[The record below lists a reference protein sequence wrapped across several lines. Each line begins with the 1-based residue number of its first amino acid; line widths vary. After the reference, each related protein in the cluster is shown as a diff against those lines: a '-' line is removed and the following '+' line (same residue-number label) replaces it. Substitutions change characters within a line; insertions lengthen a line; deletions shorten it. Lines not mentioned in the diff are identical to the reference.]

1 MTLTSMKLTGMRLIP
16 CLIVGLG
23 LSACATDY
31 ASQLSEPNFGVRGVH
46 LTEGNLDPSMLMDG
60 AYASKQM
67 NGFYSGKPYG
77 TFCLTG
83 YRCSQATPQWSG
95 WDP

>member
-16 CLIVGLG
+16 CLIMGLG

-31 ASQLSEPNFGVRGVH
+31 ASQLSEPNFGYRT
-46 LTEGNLDPSMLMDG
+46 LKYSEENLDPSMLMNG
-60 AYASKQM
+60 TYASKQM
-67 NGFYSGKPYG
+67 NGFYAGKSYG
-77 TFCLTG
+77 AYCLTG
-83 YRCSQATPQWSG
+83 YRCSQSTPQWSG